1 MKIAYISTSLP
12 NECGIATFNANLAIA
27 INQHKTI
34 AKDSFVIALSDSESL
49 DTYKY
54 PSDVKY
60 VIRQSNQ
67 KDYLRAADYINTS
80 QVDAC
85 IIEHEFGIY
94 GGESGL
100 YLLTLMA
107 RINKPIVTILHTV
120 LKQPS
125 YIQQTIIQQIAKR
138 SSSIVVMSQK
148 AIGFLTSIYQ
158 VPKEKVKY
166 IEHGV
171 PDLEPSNE
179 NPIKKSY
186 PFKDS
191 KVLLTFGLISRGKGL
206 ETVVEALPEIVKKNP
221 DVKYVVLGNTHPG
234 VVKNAGEEYR
244 DSLKRLAKK
253 N

>member
-12 NECGIATFNANLAIA
+12 NECGIATFNANLSIA

-34 AKDSFVIALSDSESL
+34 SKDSFVVALSDSESL

-54 PSDVKY
+54 PSNVKY

-107 RINKPIVTILHTV
+107 RINKPIITILHTV

-125 YIQQTIIQQIAKR
+125 YI
-138 SSSIVVMSQK
+138 
-148 AIGFLTSIYQ
+148 
-158 VPKEKVKY
+158 
-166 IEHGV
+166 
-171 PDLEPSNE
+171 
-179 NPIKKSY
+179 
-186 PFKDS
+186 
-191 KVLLTFGLISRGKGL
+191 
-206 ETVVEALPEIVKKNP
+206 
-221 DVKYVVLGNTHPG
+221 
-234 VVKNAGEEYR
+234 
-244 DSLKRLAKK
+244 
-253 N
+253 